1 MSTIIR
7 QLELVVATLTLM
19 GVAALAGVGWAIFV
33 VAFIGGHA
41 ISQYDSG
48 SRAKR
53 PRGGTNVFV
62 PG

>member
-1 MSTIIR
+1 MATIIR
-7 QLELVVATLTLM
+7 QLELVLATLTLM

-33 VAFIGGHA
+33 LAFIGGHA

-53 PRGGTNVFV
+53 PRGQANLVL
-62 PG
+62 PC

>member
-1 MSTIIR
+1 MRIIR

-19 GVAALAGVGWAIFV
+19 AFAAVAGIGWAIFV
-33 VAFIGGHA
+33 LAFIGGHA

-53 PRGGTNVFV
+53 A
-62 PG
+62 PGQTKVCLPY

>member
-1 MSTIIR
+1 MTIIR

-19 GVAALAGVGWAIFV
+19 GAAAVAGVGWAIFAF
-33 VAFIGGHA
+33 AFIGGHA

-48 SRAKR
+48 SQAKR
-53 PRGGTNVFV
+53 APGRTNLGI